1 MQSTRHIGLALLV
14 FTVFCVVAFVLAL
27 LSKYSDYGWAD
38 ELVDLGQI
46 MGRLIF
52 TALAATY
59 IIVEGGSMLSEW
71 FKKAR
76 FEEGRE
82 EGRQQGRQ
90 EGRQEGRQLERAEW
104 MAYHEKLELWE
115 NRREEAQKAGQTFNE
130 PRPERPRQSE

>member
-1 MQSTRHIGLALLV
+1 
-14 FTVFCVVAFVLAL
+14 
-27 LSKYSDYGWAD
+27 
-38 ELVDLGQI
+38 
-46 MGRLIF
+46 
-52 TALAATY
+52 
-59 IIVEGGSMLSEW
+59 MLSEW